1 MLHDPFRPEGFLGSP
16 APVRGLFVDRWGTLL
31 VPPAEGE
38 PSGLQDLR
46 FLPKAVDALFR
57 AQRAGWRIYLVGNED
72 AVAFGRLPHE
82 EWLRMES
89 ALIAGLADQG
99 VDVTR
104 SYACID
110 HPRGIASRRSDS
122 VFRLPNTGAFYH
134 AKHHDGTWLEG
145 SWMVGDSTLEHAA
158 AWRAGLKRAGV
169 MTGEALADGGFDVDG
184 YDLIAPDL
192 DAAVGALLRGRW
204 TVAA

>member
-31 VPPAEGE
+31 ERPDGGDPRG
-38 PSGLQDLR
+38 PQDLR
-46 FLPKAVDALFR
+46 FLPGAVDALFR

-72 AVAFGRLPHE
+72 AVAFGRLAE
-82 EWLRMES
+82 ADWARFEGAMLS
-89 ALIAGLADQG
+89 SLADQG
-99 VDVTR
+99 VCVTR
-104 SYACID
+104 NYACLD
-110 HPRGIASRRSDS
+110 HPRGVPARRSDS

-145 SWMVGDSTLEHAA
+145 SWLVGDSTLEHAA

-169 MTGEALADGGFDVDG
+169 RTGEALADGCFDLEG
-184 YDLIAPDL
+184 YDLVESDL
-192 DAAVGALLRGRW
+192 PSVVGALLLGRW